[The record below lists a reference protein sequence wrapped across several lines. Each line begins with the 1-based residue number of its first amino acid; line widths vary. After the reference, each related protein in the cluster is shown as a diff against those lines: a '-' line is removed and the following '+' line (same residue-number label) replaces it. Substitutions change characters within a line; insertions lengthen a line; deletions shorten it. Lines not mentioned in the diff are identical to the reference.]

1 MRGIKRISSYLF
13 VLCLCQLYAMAQ
25 DKAFDPAVT
34 VKWAPTGLLVG
45 NVAVQGEYSFNQKSS
60 LTAKIGVPLG
70 KNYHSKFHSQEID
83 VNMKAFSFMTGYRH
97 YLSKRKLHGF
107 YYEPYF
113 KYVHQ
118 TAGGLGET
126 TLDNQP
132 VTLNFTNTY
141 SAFGFG
147 LQLGAQFII
156 HKRFVIDLFFLGPE
170 INSVNNSFRAIDPA
184 GSESWTN
191 IEASQAEND
200 IHDFL
205 DQFPFIK
212 NRVDVKVDKP
222 NKSVNADFN
231 GWIGGLRCG
240 FSIGYAF

>member
-1 MRGIKRISSYLF
+1 MKKITTLILLIF
-13 VLCLCQLYAMAQ
+13 VLCHLTFAQ
-25 DKAFDPAVT
+25 DKEYDPTVT

-45 NVAVQGEYSFNQKSS
+45 NVAVQGEYSFNSKSS

-70 KNYHSKFHSQEID
+70 KNYHSKFHGKEVD
-83 VNMKAFSFMTGYRH
+83 VNMKAFSFMTGYRR
-97 YLSKRKLHGF
+97 YISKKKMRGF

-141 SAFGFG
+141 NAFGFG
-147 LQLGAQFII
+147 VQLGTQFII
-156 HKRFVIDLFFLGPE
+156 RKKFVVDLFFLGPE
-170 INSVNNSFRAIDPA
+170 INSANNSFRAVDPA

-200 IHDFL
+200 IRDFL

-212 NRVDVKVDKP
+212 NRVNVKVDKN

-231 GWIGGLRCG
+231 GWMAGLRCG
-240 FSIGYAF
+240 FSVGYAF

>member
-1 MRGIKRISSYLF
+1 MKKITILILLIF
-13 VLCLCQLYAMAQ
+13 ALCKWGSTQ
-25 DKAFDPAVT
+25 DKAFDPTVT

-45 NVAVQGEYSFNQKSS
+45 NIAMQGEYSFNAKSS
-60 LTAKIGVPLG
+60 LTAKIGVPAG
-70 KNYHSKFHSQEID
+70 KNYHSKFHGKEID
-83 VNMKAFSFMTGYRH
+83 INMKAFSFMTGYRH
-97 YLSKRKLHGF
+97 YLSKRKLSGF

-141 SAFGFG
+141 NAFGFG
-147 LQLGAQFII
+147 LQLGTQFII
-156 HKRFVIDLFFLGPE
+156 HKRFVLDLFFLGPE

-191 IEASQAEND
+191 IEASQAEGD
-200 IHDFL
+200 IRNFL

-212 NRVDVKVDKP
+212 NRVDVKVDKN

-231 GWIGGLRCG
+231 GWVGALRFG

>member
-1 MRGIKRISSYLF
+1 MKKIYTLILLF
-13 VLCLCQLYAMAQ
+13 FALYQPGFAQ
-25 DKAFDPAVT
+25 DKAFDPMVT
-34 VKWAPTGLLVG
+34 VKWAPTAILAG
-45 NVAVQGEYSFNQKSS
+45 NMVVQGEYSFNQKSS

-70 KNYHSKFHSQEID
+70 KNYHSRFHDKEID
-83 VNMKAFSFMTGYRH
+83 INLKTFSFMTGYRH
-97 YLSKRKLHGF
+97 YLSKKKLSGV

-126 TLDNQP
+126 TLDNQS

-141 SAFGFG
+141 NAFGFG
-147 LQLGAQFII
+147 LQLGSQFII
-156 HKRFVIDLFFLGPE
+156 HKRFIIDLFFLGPE
-170 INSVNNSFRAIDPA
+170 INSVNNSFRAIDPD

-191 IEASQAEND
+191 IEASQAEYD
-200 IHDFL
+200 IHQFL

-212 NRVDVKVDKP
+212 NRVDVKVDKT
-222 NKSVNADFN
+222 NKTVNADFK
-231 GWIGGLRCG
+231 GWVGGLRCG

>member
-1 MRGIKRISSYLF
+1 MKKSILF
-13 VLCLCQLYAMAQ
+13 ILLFSLCRFAFAQ
-25 DKAFDPAVT
+25 DKEYDPTIA

-45 NVAVQGEYSFNQKSS
+45 NAAFQGEYSFNQKSS
-60 LTAKIGVPLG
+60 LTAKIGVPVG
-70 KNYHSKFHSQEID
+70 KNYHSKFHGQEMDI
-83 VNMKAFSFMTGYRH
+83 NMKAFSFMAGYRR
-97 YLSKRKLHGF
+97 YVSKRKMRGF

-147 LQLGAQFII
+147 VQLGTQFII
-156 HKRFVIDLFFLGPE
+156 RKRFVIDLFFLGPE
-170 INSVNNSFRAIDPA
+170 INSANNSFRAIDPA

-200 IHDFL
+200 IRNFL
-205 DQFPFIK
+205 GQFPFIK
-212 NRVDVKVDKP
+212 NRVAVKVDKP

-231 GWIGGLRCG
+231 GWIAGLRSG